1 MSIKLDNLSFFYE
14 DKRIL
19 NDLSFYSDSKILGLL
34 GPNGSGKTTLVK
46 LISGLLKYKSG
57 DIYINDMN
65 MNILSTKELAKIIAF
80 VSQDYEPTYGFNVQ
94 EIIEMGRYP
103 YLGRLGF
110 INKKDKIII
119 NEVIDLLSLNDLIK
133 INVDDLSSGEKQK
146 VRFARALVQQPKY
159 LILDEPT
166 SNLDLSNK
174 ILVIDVLKKISSF
187 GTKIVLT
194 SHDLSFIKESSD
206 ECILIKNGTILTFG
220 ETKKLINK
228 DNIEKLYNLSQI
240 PEWAY

>member
-1 MSIKLDNLSFFYE
+1 MSIKLDNLSFYYE
-14 DKRIL
+14 DKKIL
-19 NDLSFYSDSKILGLL
+19 NNLTFYSDSSILGLL

-57 DIYINDMN
+57 DIYINDLN
-65 MNILSTKELAKIIAF
+65 VKTLNQKNLAKIFAF

-110 INKKDKIII
+110 INKKDKKII
-119 NEVIDLLSLNDLIK
+119 NQVIELLNLGDLIK
-133 INVDDLSSGEKQK
+133 SNVDDLSSGEKQK

-174 ILVIDVLKKISSF
+174 ILVIDVLKQISNF
-187 GTKIVLT
+187 GTKIILT
-194 SHDLSFIKESSD
+194 SHDLSFIKESSQ
-206 ECILIKNGTILTFG
+206 ECILIRNGTILTFG

-228 DNIEKLYNLSQI
+228 DNIEKLYNLSQM

>member
-1 MSIKLDNLSFFYE
+1 
-14 DKRIL
+14 
-19 NDLSFYSDSKILGLL
+19 LL

-57 DIYINDMN
+57 EIYINGL
-65 MNILSTKELAKIIAF
+65 NIKTLNQNELAKIFAF

-110 INKKDKIII
+110 INKNDKTII
-119 NEVIDLLSLNDLIK
+119 NEVIDLLSLKDLLK

-174 ILVIDVLKKISSF
+174 ILVIDVLRKISSF

-206 ECILIKNGTILTFG
+206 ECILIRNGSILTFG

-228 DNIEKLYNLSQI
+228 DNIEKLYNLSQM

>member
-94 EIIEMGRYP
+94 EIIEMGRYQ

-228 DNIEKLYNLSQI
+228 DNIEKLHNLSQI

>member
-228 DNIEKLYNLSQI
+228 DNIEKLYNLSQM

>member
-14 DKRIL
+14 DKKIL

>member
-1 MSIKLDNLSFFYE
+1 MSIKLDKLNFFYQ
-14 DKRIL
+14 DKKIL
-19 NDLSFYSDSKILGLL
+19 NDLSFFSDSKILGLL

-57 DIYINDMN
+57 EIYINGL
-65 MNILSTKELAKIIAF
+65 NIKTLNQNELAKIFAF

-110 INKKDKIII
+110 INKNDKTIM
-119 NEVIDLLSLNDLIK
+119 NEVIELLSLKDLLK

-174 ILVIDVLKKISSF
+174 ILVIDVLRKISSF

-206 ECILIKNGTILTFG
+206 ECILIRNGSILTFG

-228 DNIEKLYNLSQI
+228 DNIEKLYNLSQM

>member
-1 MSIKLDNLSFFYE
+1 MSIKLDNLNFYYE
-14 DKRIL
+14 DKKIL
-19 NDLSFYSDSKILGLL
+19 NNLSFYSDSSILGLL

-46 LISGLLKYKSG
+46 LISGLLKHKSG
-57 DIYINDMN
+57 EIYINDL
-65 MNILSTKELAKIIAF
+65 NIKTLNQNQLAKIFAF
-80 VSQDYEPTYGFNVQ
+80 VSQDYEPTYGFSVQ
-94 EIIEMGRYP
+94 EIVEMGRYP

-110 INKKDKIII
+110 INKKDKTIIKQ
-119 NEVIDLLSLNDLIK
+119 VIELLNLQDLIK
-133 INVDDLSSGEKQK
+133 SNVDDLSSGEKQK

-174 ILVIDVLKKISSF
+174 ILVIDVLKQISSF
-187 GTKIVLT
+187 GTKIILT

-206 ECILIKNGTILTFG
+206 ECILIRNGTILTFG

-228 DNIEKLYNLSQI
+228 DNIEKLYNLSQM

>member
-1 MSIKLDNLSFFYE
+1 MSIKLDNLNFYYE
-14 DKRIL
+14 DKKIL
-19 NDLSFYSDSKILGLL
+19 NNLNFYSDSSILGLL

-57 DIYINDMN
+57 DIYINDL
-65 MNILSTKELAKIIAF
+65 NIKTLNQKNLAKIFAF

-110 INKKDKIII
+110 INKNDKKII
-119 NEVIDLLSLNDLIK
+119 NQVIELLNLGDLIK
-133 INVDDLSSGEKQK
+133 SNVDDLSSGEKQK

-174 ILVIDVLKKISSF
+174 ILVIDVLKEISNF
-187 GTKIVLT
+187 GTKIILT
-194 SHDLSFIKESSD
+194 SHDLSFIKESSQ
-206 ECILIKNGTILTFG
+206 ECILIRNGTILTFG

-228 DNIEKLYNLSQI
+228 DNIEKLYNLSQM

>member
-1 MSIKLDNLSFFYE
+1 M
-14 DKRIL
+14 
-19 NDLSFYSDSKILGLL
+19 
-34 GPNGSGKTTLVK
+34 
-46 LISGLLKYKSG
+46 
-57 DIYINDMN
+57 
-65 MNILSTKELAKIIAF
+65 
-80 VSQDYEPTYGFNVQ
+80 Q

-110 INKKDKIII
+110 INKNDKTII
-119 NEVIDLLSLNDLIK
+119 NEVIDLLSLKDLLK

-174 ILVIDVLKKISSF
+174 ILVIDVLRKISSF

-206 ECILIKNGTILTFG
+206 ECILIRNGSILTFG

-228 DNIEKLYNLSQI
+228 DNIEKLYNLSQM

>member
-57 DIYINDMN
+57 DIYINDL
-65 MNILSTKELAKIIAF
+65 NIKTLNQKNLAKIFAF

-110 INKKDKIII
+110 INKNDKKII
-119 NEVIDLLSLNDLIK
+119 NQVIELLNLGDLIK
-133 INVDDLSSGEKQK
+133 SNVDDLSSGEKQK

-174 ILVIDVLKKISSF
+174 ILVIDVLKEISNF
-187 GTKIVLT
+187 GTKIILT
-194 SHDLSFIKESSD
+194 SHDLSFIKESSQ
-206 ECILIKNGTILTFG
+206 ECILIRNGTILTFG

-228 DNIEKLYNLSQI
+228 DNIEKLYNLSQM

>member
-1 MSIKLDNLSFFYE
+1 MSIKLDKLNFFYQ
-14 DKRIL
+14 DKKIL
-19 NDLSFYSDSKILGLL
+19 NDLSFFSDSKILGLL

-57 DIYINDMN
+57 EIYISGL
-65 MNILSTKELAKIIAF
+65 NIKTLNQNELAKIFAF

-110 INKKDKIII
+110 INKNDKTIM
-119 NEVIDLLSLNDLIK
+119 NEVIELLSLKDLLK

-174 ILVIDVLKKISSF
+174 ILVIDVLRKISSF

-206 ECILIKNGTILTFG
+206 ECILIRNGSILTFG

-228 DNIEKLYNLSQI
+228 DNIEKLYNLSQM

>member
-1 MSIKLDNLSFFYE
+1 MSIKLDKLNFFYQ
-14 DKRIL
+14 DKKIL
-19 NDLSFYSDSKILGLL
+19 NDLSFFSDSKILGLL

-46 LISGLLKYKSG
+46 LISGLLNYKSG
-57 DIYINDMN
+57 EIYINGL
-65 MNILSTKELAKIIAF
+65 NIKTLNQNELAKIFAF

-110 INKKDKIII
+110 INKNDKTII
-119 NEVIDLLSLNDLIK
+119 NEVIDLLSLKDLLK

-174 ILVIDVLKKISSF
+174 ILVIDVLRKISSF

-206 ECILIKNGTILTFG
+206 ECILIRNGSILTFG

-228 DNIEKLYNLSQI
+228 DNIEKLYNLSQM

>member
-1 MSIKLDNLSFFYE
+1 MSIKLDKLNFFYK
-14 DKRIL
+14 DKKIL
-19 NDLSFYSDSKILGLL
+19 NDLSFFSDSKILGLL

-57 DIYINDMN
+57 EIYISGL
-65 MNILSTKELAKIIAF
+65 NIKTLNQNELAKIFAF

-110 INKKDKIII
+110 INKNDKTIMNEII
-119 NEVIDLLSLNDLIK
+119 ELLSLKDLLK

-174 ILVIDVLKKISSF
+174 ILVIDVLRKISSF

-206 ECILIKNGTILTFG
+206 ECILIRNGSILTFG

-228 DNIEKLYNLSQI
+228 DNIEKLYNLSQM

>member
-1 MSIKLDNLSFFYE
+1 MSIKLDNLNFYYE
-14 DKRIL
+14 DKKIL
-19 NDLSFYSDSKILGLL
+19 NNLNFYSDSSILGLL

-57 DIYINDMN
+57 DIYINDL
-65 MNILSTKELAKIIAF
+65 NIKSLNQKNLAKIFAF

-110 INKKDKIII
+110 INKNDKKII
-119 NEVIDLLSLNDLIK
+119 NQVIELLNLGDLIK
-133 INVDDLSSGEKQK
+133 SNVDDLSSGEKQK

-174 ILVIDVLKKISSF
+174 ILVIDVLKEISNF
-187 GTKIVLT
+187 GTKIILT
-194 SHDLSFIKESSD
+194 SHDLSFIKESSQ
-206 ECILIKNGTILTFG
+206 ECILIRNGTILTFG

-228 DNIEKLYNLSQI
+228 DNIEKLYNLSQM

>member
-1 MSIKLDNLSFFYE
+1 MSIKLDKLNFFYQ
-14 DKRIL
+14 DKKIL
-19 NDLSFYSDSKILGLL
+19 NDLSFFSDSKILGLL

-57 DIYINDMN
+57 EIYINGL
-65 MNILSTKELAKIIAF
+65 NIKTLSQNELAKIFAF

-110 INKKDKIII
+110 INKNDKTII
-119 NEVIDLLSLNDLIK
+119 NEVIDLLSLKDLLK

-174 ILVIDVLKKISSF
+174 ILVIDVLRKISSF

-206 ECILIKNGTILTFG
+206 ECILIRNGSILTFG

-228 DNIEKLYNLSQI
+228 DNIEKLYNLSQM

>member
-1 MSIKLDNLSFFYE
+1 MSIKLDKLNFFYQ
-14 DKRIL
+14 DKKIL
-19 NDLSFYSDSKILGLL
+19 NDLSFFSDSKILGLL

-57 DIYINDMN
+57 EIYINGL
-65 MNILSTKELAKIIAF
+65 NIKTLNQNELAKIFAF

-110 INKKDKIII
+110 INKNDKTII
-119 NEVIDLLSLNDLIK
+119 NEVIDLLSLKDLLK

-174 ILVIDVLKKISSF
+174 ILVIDVLRKISSF

-206 ECILIKNGTILTFG
+206 ECILIRNGSILTFG

-228 DNIEKLYNLSQI
+228 DNIEKLYNLSQM

>member
-1 MSIKLDNLSFFYE
+1 MHKLNFFYQ
-14 DKRIL
+14 DKKIL
-19 NDLSFYSDSKILGLL
+19 NDLSFFSDSKILGLL

-57 DIYINDMN
+57 EIYINGL
-65 MNILSTKELAKIIAF
+65 NIKTLNQNELAKIFAF

-110 INKKDKIII
+110 INKNDKTII
-119 NEVIDLLSLNDLIK
+119 NEVIDLLSLKDLLK

-174 ILVIDVLKKISSF
+174 ILVIDVLRKISSF

-206 ECILIKNGTILTFG
+206 ECILIRNGSILTFG

-228 DNIEKLYNLSQI
+228 DNIEKLYNLSQM